1 MTTDK
6 YLHKLRDLLT
16 TTRLVEQTMH
26 AQANVLEHAIAE
38 EEHFMGARELDRAM
52 DCRRI
57 PFSGAAEDSPDAI
70 ARFNAYQDNEP
81 NGEDRKFLEQIGA
94 RW

>member
-38 EEHFMGARELDRAM
+38 EEFMTPRELDRAM
-52 DCRRI
+52 DCRY
-57 PFSGAAEDSPDAI
+57 PDAI

-81 NGEDRKFLEQIGA
+81 NGEDLKFLAECGA
-94 RW
+94 SW